1 MKCVKMNGEYYQI
14 LVDKFIFTVKKSLR
28 YTENGTWVEVENG
41 HLRVGVTDFLQ
52 KRGGDVVYI
61 ELPKVSST
69 VKRADEIVQIE
80 TIKTV
85 STIISPVEG
94 RIVEVNSSLQNKP
107 EAINEDPYGKGWLVI
122 ISPSNLQKELSQL
135 LTAERY
141 FEWMKI
147 ELDEEMEKSK
157 KELGGFD

>member
-52 KRGGDVVYI
+52 KRGGDIVYI
-61 ELPKVSST
+61 ELPNVSST
-69 VKRADEIVQIE
+69 IKRADEIVQIE
-80 TIKTV
+80 TIKTA

-147 ELDEEMEKSK
+147 ELEEEMEKSK
-157 KELGGFD
+157 ELGRFD